1 MDPDERYM
9 WMVLDLA
16 RRACGKT
23 NPNPMVGTVIVR
35 GGEVVGTG
43 FHKKAGDEHAE
54 VIALKE
60 AGAKARKATLYANLE
75 PCSHQGRTPPCTGAI
90 IRAGI
95 RKVII
100 ATVDPNPLVAGRGI
114 RQLQE
119 AGIKV
124 KVGVLEDKAK
134 RLNEVFFKYITTKTP
149 FVMVKTAMSLDGKIA
164 TATGKSR
171 WISGER
177 SRRFGHQ
184 LRAVSD
190 GIMVGI
196 NTILRDD
203 SQLTV
208 RLDDEIAANPA
219 RIIVDTRGRLPLNSK
234 VVKTA
239 RETKTILATTS
250 LAPTEKLKSLEDA
263 GVEIITVPLQGEQVN
278 LQELM
283 LALGERE
290 ISALLVEGG
299 GTLNYSFLRENI
311 IDKVYFFIAP
321 ILLGGENAPT
331 PLGGAGANEL
341 RESWEVQDLELKQ
354 LDNDLL
360 IIGYPVRRGE
370 VVHRN
375 SGGTRGNIR
384 PATVQ
389 GQYCPDC
396 QGRKG
401 DTWTEGRG

>member
-23 NPNPMVGTVIVR
+23 NPNPMVGTVIVKD
-35 GGEVVGTG
+35 GEVVGTG

-54 VIALKE
+54 IVALKE

-75 PCSHQGRTPPCTGAI
+75 PCSHQGRTPPCTEAI

-95 RKVII
+95 RKVVI
-100 ATVDPNPLVAGRGI
+100 ATIDPNPLVSGQGVRM
-114 RQLQE
+114 LQE

-124 KVGVLEDKAK
+124 KIGVLEDKAR

-149 FVMVKTAMSLDGKIA
+149 FVMVKSAMSLDGKIA

-171 WISGER
+171 WISGEK

-196 NTILRDD
+196 NTILHDD
-203 SQLTV
+203 PRLTV
-208 RLDDEIAANPA
+208 RLGDEKAANPA
-219 RIIVDTRGRLPLNSK
+219 RIIVDSRGRLPLNSN

-239 RETKTILATTS
+239 RETKTILATTN
-250 LAPTEKLKSLEDA
+250 LIAPEKQKALEDA
-263 GVEIITVPLQGEQVN
+263 GVEVLTLSLQGEQVN

-283 LALGERE
+283 PALGERE

-299 GTLNYSFLRENI
+299 GTLNYSFLKENI
-311 IDKVYFFIAP
+311 IDKIYFFIAP
-321 ILLGGENAPT
+321 LLLGGENAPT
-331 PLGGAGANEL
+331 PLGGAGAHEL
-341 RESWEVQDLELKQ
+341 KESWEVQDLELKQ

-375 SGGTRGNIR
+375 SGGIRGNIR
-384 PATVQ
+384 SATVQ
-389 GQYCPDC
+389 G
-396 QGRKG
+396 
-401 DTWTEGRG
+401 